1 MYLIIILFLLLASA
15 YDIKYKII
23 PNYISL
29 LILLVGFLFGKIY
42 FSGILVA
49 VFILA
54 ICLIYDEKYKGGGDI
69 KLIASIGVLIGFY
82 KVAYVYAIAEILV
95 VIFRSIY
102 KKVKKQ
108 EIIEISY
115 APFIFIGMIIL

>member
-1 MYLIIILFLLLASA
+1 M
-15 YDIKYKII
+15 
-23 PNYISL
+23 
-29 LILLVGFLFGKIY
+29 FGKIY

-54 ICLIYDEKYKGGGDI
+54 IYLIYDEKYKGGGDI